1 MLIRPAEPQD
11 MGFVYSHFISSF
23 REGSTHAE
31 GLTGKQIASLL
42 TGLITNGWTVTVAE
56 LSSALVGWIVTGP
69 KPQQLAWVFSREFV
83 RGQGLARLL
92 IQHAQINPA
101 KKVICPFWPN
111 RYRKKPFDM
120 ELVLRPFEVIGREEK
135 Q

>member
-23 REGSTHAE
+23 REASTHAE
-31 GLTGKQIASLL
+31 GLTGKQVASLL

-83 RGQGLARLL
+83 RGQGLAKLM
-92 IQHAQINPA
+92 IQHAKIDTS
-101 KKVICPFWPN
+101 KRVLTPFWPN
-111 RYRKKPFDM
+111 RYRKKPFGM
-120 ELVLRPFEVIGREEK
+120 ELNLRPFEVVPREDR